1 MYSLQ
6 QIAEALG
13 AKLVGD
19 GLRQVDGIAA
29 LDLAGST
36 QLSFLSNPR
45 YRKALQT
52 TTAGAVLVREAQLDD
67 CTVDA
72 LVVDDPYLAYAKIS
86 SWFETR
92 PTVQAQVSEHATID
106 PTVVLGTEVSIAPGV
121 VIEAGAVIGDRVEI
135 GPNTVIG
142 ANCKIGDETRLAAN
156 VTLYHEIQLGQRNLI
171 HSGAVIGAD
180 GFGFANE
187 QGRWVKIQQVGRV
200 ILGDDVE
207 VGANTTIDRGAI
219 EDTPDW
225 QRSQAG

>member
-86 SWFETR
+86 SWFLR
-92 PTVQAQVSEHATID
+92 PARQFRRRFQSV
-106 PTVVLGTEVSIAPGV
+106 PRSIQRLSWVPRCRLHPG
-121 VIEAGAVIGDRVEI
+121 
-135 GPNTVIG
+135 
-142 ANCKIGDETRLAAN
+142 
-156 VTLYHEIQLGQRNLI
+156 
-171 HSGAVIGAD
+171 
-180 GFGFANE
+180 
-187 QGRWVKIQQVGRV
+187 W
-200 ILGDDVE
+200 
-207 VGANTTIDRGAI
+207 
-219 EDTPDW
+219 
-225 QRSQAG
+225 